1 MSSKPETAEGLQYV
15 PTEWLAR
22 TVELLNAMA
31 GEGIGMA
38 DCADPADL
46 MCEIGLYFDCGEAD
60 DLWGAVT
67 AALSDAAK
75 KAEIRREWSAG
86 V

>member
-1 MSSKPETAEGLQYV
+1 MSDTTPV

-22 TVELLNAMA
+22 VVELLNGLA
-31 GEGIGMA
+31 GEGIGMV

-46 MCEIGLYFDCGEAD
+46 MCEIGTYFGHSDAD

-75 KAEIRREWSAG
+75 KAEIRREWGAG